1 MERGDWIKIFVAAFL
16 MVISFAISYVA
27 VTVLEPV
34 MLFLAFL
41 ALTYLGYRIFRI
53 MVPTPTQTSTV
64 VAIVIAAIA
73 SAVIVWTCTPI
84 VKLLLV
90 IALGWIIFRFLS
102 KKFARTIEED
112 LREVFEGG

>member
-1 MERGDWIKIFVAAFL
+1 MERGDWIKVFVAAFL

-41 ALTYLGYRIFRI
+41 ALTYLGYRLFRI
-53 MVPTPTQTSTV
+53 LVPTPTETSTV
-64 VAIVIAAIA
+64 VAIIVAAVA
-73 SAVIVWTCTPI
+73 SALIVWTCTPI
-84 VKLLLV
+84 IKLLLI
-90 IALGWIIFRFLS
+90 IALAWILFRFLS

-112 LREVFEGG
+112 MREVFGGG